1 LWKRS
6 GVVELEVADNM
17 PNGFNVWLR
26 WETTAK
32 ASGLWERGGDIE
44 LLTADGGEHFTFTRL
59 VARRK

>member
-1 LWKRS
+1 M
-6 GVVELEVADNM
+6 ELEVADNM